1 MLKFKI
7 DKQKKYLLI
16 FVAVLL
22 LFGVIYRFFPFFQG
36 IKEAGAAIVLKE
48 RQLAKYR
55 QMIQEGDNLQAR
67 INSLNRTLKQVE
79 SGLLTGDTPALAAVN
94 VQNTLDEVA
103 SRSKVEIKSVRV
115 LKPEKMDEEKYL
127 AVPVQFT
134 ISSTI
139 RQLKEILY
147 RIESSPKYLTVKKIR
162 ITVRQRRHRKSLGQ
176 IQSDLTVAGVMK
188 LPEN

>member
-7 DKQKKYLLI
+7 DKQKKYILI
-16 FVAVLL
+16 TAAVLL

-36 IKEAGAAIVLKE
+36 IREAGAEIVLKE

-55 QMIQEGDNLQAR
+55 QIVQEGGDLQAK
-67 INSLNRTLKQVE
+67 INSLNRTLKHVE
-79 SGLLTGDTPALAAVN
+79 SGLLTGETPALAAVN
-94 VQNTLDEVA
+94 IQTTLNEVA
-103 SRSKVEIKSVRV
+103 SGSEVEIKRV
-115 LKPEKMDEEKYL
+115 QILKPQKMDEEKYL
-127 AVPVQFT
+127 TVPVQFT

-147 RIESSPKYLTVKKIR
+147 RIESSSKYLTIKKIR
-162 ITVRQRRHRKSLGQ
+162 ISVHRRRSRKDLGK